1 MSKLRLHVSVPLLI
15 AIVALA
21 IAIASFTIR
30 LGGGTEGGRSISS
43 TAGGVTEPEG
53 VPQDFNR
60 IFEVWATLKGAH
72 IDRESLDANTLSAG
86 AVKGLLEALDDPYA
100 LYLTRKQHAIESQ
113 DFKGFFEGI
122 GAQVTMRDGRITI
135 VAPLRDTP
143 AEKAGMRPGDIILEI
158 DGESTT
164 GISLLEA
171 VSKIRG
177 EKGEP
182 VDLLI
187 LRKTS
192 GESVL
197 MTIVRGVIK
206 VKSVNLRMLVG
217 RIAHIEINSFTENTD
232 REVTEALNKM
242 KDLGARGLIL
252 DLRNNPGGL
261 LTSVVDVTGR
271 FIDGGLVLYEVDG
284 HDKRKDWSAKSEGL
298 AKDVPMVVLVNEGSA
313 SGSEVLAGAIMDRQ
327 RATVIGARTFGKGS
341 VNTLRQLKDGSGLYF
356 TIARW
361 YTPAGTLI
369 EGDGLEPDIV
379 VIQPEDGEEDL
390 QLDKAIE
397 ILEAEVG
404 ALE

>member
-1 MSKLRLHVSVPLLI
+1 MSKLKIHVPIPLII
-15 AIVALA
+15 ALVALA

-30 LGGGTEGGRSISS
+30 LDGGGEGGRSSAS
-43 TAGGVTEPEG
+43 PAGAVMVPEG
-53 VPQDFNR
+53 VPQDFNK
-60 IFEVWATLKGAH
+60 IFEVWATLKREH
-72 IDRESLDANTLSAG
+72 FHRESLDGDTLSAG
-86 AVKGLLEALDDPYA
+86 AVRGLLEALDDPYA

-135 VAPLRDTP
+135 VAPLQDTP
-143 AEKAGMRPGDIILEI
+143 AEKAGMRAGDIILEI
-158 DGESTT
+158 DGESTK
-164 GISLLEA
+164 GISLLQA

-182 VDLLI
+182 VDLLM
-187 LRKTS
+187 LRKTD
-192 GESVL
+192 GESVH
-197 MTIVRGVIK
+197 MTIIRDVIN

-217 RIAHIEINSFTENTD
+217 RIAHIKISSFTEDTD
-232 REVTEALNKM
+232 QEITDSLNKL

-252 DLRNNPGGL
+252 DVRNNPGGL
-261 LTSVVDVTGR
+261 LKSVVDVTGR

-284 HDKRKDWSAKSEGL
+284 QQNRKNWSAKSGGL

-313 SGSEVLAGAIMDRQ
+313 SGSEVLAGAIMDSQ
-327 RATVIGARTFGKGS
+327 RATVVGAKTFGKGS
-341 VNTLRQLKDGSGLYF
+341 VNTLRQLTDGSGLYF

-369 EGDGLEPDIV
+369 DGEGLEPDIV
-379 VIQPEDGEEDL
+379 VIQPEDSEEDL

-404 ALE
+404 SFE